1 MKPLPSGTSGYV
13 AGVALVCSDCKQP
26 VVWRQGEGFCHVGQ
40 YNGALCVCGNCGYS
54 GDMSPEQLSAGCPTC
69 KSKNTRI
76 DHYADLRADDLRKL
90 QAAGWDV

>member
-13 AGVALVCSDCKQP
+13 AGIALVCSDCGQA

-40 YNGALCVCGNCGYS
+40 YNGALYVCSDCGHS
-54 GDMSPEQLSAGCPTC
+54 GDMSSACPKC
-69 KSKNTRI
+69 RSKNIRI

>member
-54 GDMSPEQLSAGCPTC
+54 GDMSPVSICPKC
-69 KSKNTRI
+69 RSNNTRI